1 MAQLLLPNTGYIT
14 GETKTRCIPVCHHPV
29 QRPYFLELN
38 GPHQHLHL
46 CWWHWHNYHSTFW
59 SGSTL
64 ATVLFV
70 CSEKCLDKAVPDKM
84 SHWNSGKEEKFNEY
98 NPIHVLQTNLL
109 SLLLA
114 RSQALTKSESVYR
127 FPKNSTMPT
136 SRQWKERYC
145 VSKVSHAVGCRLV
158 LVSRILFGEL
168 LGVYQR

>member
-1 MAQLLLPNTGYIT
+1 MHSCLSPSSSEALFPWTEWPTSTPAFMLMALAQLSLYLL
-14 GETKTRCIPVCHHPV
+14 V
-29 QRPYFLELN
+29 
-38 GPHQHLHL
+38 
-46 CWWHWHNYHSTFW
+46 